1 MINVGMTIREMVSIA
16 SNPSCNGDLY
26 ERIIKALE
34 LATGNEKLLVACNG
48 LIGHIDNP
56 YWDHK
61 IAAIKSIRLATLT
74 GLKDA
79 KDWIEEAVNHG
90 KTMYT
95 KPLDPEVAHKLC
107 EELGK
112 CGCSCWTTN
121 A

>member
-16 SNPSCNGDLY
+16 AKTDSNDLY

-34 LATGNEKLLVACNG
+34 MATGNEKLLVACDG
-48 LIGHIDNP
+48 LSGFIEPRH
-56 YWDHK
+56 WDHK
-61 IAAIKSIRLATLT
+61 IVAIKSIRLATLM

-79 KDWIEEAVNHG
+79 KDWIEEAVNYK
-90 KTMYT
+90 KTMFT

-107 EELGK
+107 EELSR

>member
-1 MINVGMTIREMVSIA
+1 MINVAMTIREMVSIA
-16 SNPSCNGDLY
+16 AKTDSPDLY

-34 LATGNEKLLVACNG
+34 VSTGNEKLMVACNG
-48 LIGHIDNP
+48 LSGFIEPRH
-56 YWDHK
+56 WDHR

-79 KDWIEEAVNHG
+79 KDWIEEAVNYG

-95 KPLDPEVAHKLC
+95 KPLDPEVAHRLC
-107 EELGK
+107 DELGK

>member
-1 MINVGMTIREMVSIA
+1 MINVGMTIREMVALA
-16 SNPSCNGDLY
+16 SNPSCTCDLY
-26 ERIIKALE
+26 ERIVKALE
-34 LATGNEKLLVACNG
+34 VATGNEKLLVACNG
-48 LIGHIDNP
+48 VAYTGQF
-56 YWDHK
+56 WDQK
-61 IAAIKSIRLATLT
+61 IPAIKSLRLATGM

-79 KDWIEEAVNHG
+79 KDWVEEAQNYS
-90 KTMYT
+90 KTMFT